1 MEEGLIHGPRVVL
14 GELLDLLR
22 ADWLDVL
29 IKSVRADS
37 VDKILDSLF
46 DLVVLALEFLR
57 LGVDPLGLHLDEGI
71 ESVGL
76 SLSGKV
82 NKDSLG

>member
-1 MEEGLIHGPRVVL
+1 MEKGLIHGPRVVL

-29 IKSVRADS
+29 IKCVGADS
-37 VDKILDSLF
+37 VDKILNSLF
-46 DLVVLALEFLR
+46 DLVVLALELLR
-57 LGVDPLGLHLDEGI
+57 LGVDPLRLHLDEGI

-76 SLSGKV
+76 SLSGEV